1 MTSPRKT
8 KRRRSIRFS
17 LYSLLIIP
25 MISLVT
31 LWAFAAQ
38 STAAEAIHQRNI
50 DTTNKIYGNAV
61 QPMLL
66 TLAQERQESVVWLSG
81 GGTLPRTPMDAVRK
95 KMDAT
100 IVAMNAAAKSGKFQ
114 DTLSAELKRRLAD
127 LIGKLNR
134 ISAVR
139 GDVDSGSMT
148 KLAAFNAY
156 NDILDTH
163 FRFIYLLVGDS
174 KDQQAYQ
181 LTNVS
186 RAMELAGREAALV
199 GGVLVAGGRM
209 TADERAAISKLV
221 FERRYLESSA
231 MSEFNRANGDPF
243 RQVLA
248 GTPTTSFNS
257 VEDHI
262 VATNTGKRLKLTP
275 QAWQASVGTY
285 LQQMNGALLKSRT
298 VLSAD
303 SKNRSDATMLRLILV
318 GGVGLVAILLTAIL
332 MLRFG
337 RRISR
342 DLLGLQGAARDLA
355 DQRLPGVVTRLK
367 RGDDVDVVAEAP
379 PLEVGKTAEVAN
391 VAAAFSTVQRTAIEA
406 AVGQAELRKAV
417 NGVFQ
422 NLARRNQSLL
432 HRQLA
437 MLDTLER
444 KASDPDD
451 LSDLFAIDHLTTRMR
466 RHAEGLIILS
476 GSTPG
481 RGWRHPVGVLD
492 VLRGSIGEIED
503 YARVEVVSTAEEG
516 IVGAAVADV
525 VHLLA
530 ELLENAVTFSPP
542 NTAVEVDAGLVGR
555 GFVVEIQDRGL
566 GMNAE
571 KLAGINRQLAQEPEF
586 DLAGGEQLG
595 LFVVGTLAHRHGINV
610 TLQPNGYGGVTAIAL
625 LPHSLVVSPD
635 KIGVAEQAPE
645 HSGEYRA
652 EHSGEHRVHQTG
664 EYPAQSPAYATGAH
678 STGAHSTGAHSTGA
692 HSMPTPPPPGQH
704 GPAQHDPFKPP
715 LNDPLSAPLQ
725 ATAYD
730 PLSASAHDPL
740 SAPVPPAS
748 SAPAPPAPQS
758 PQSTPYADASYG
770 DAGTHAGTSGAAA
783 SAGTHAGMPRRV
795 RRANLAPQLRDT
807 GPQSAPDEEQQPAER
822 QARSPER
829 ARSVMSS
836 MQSGW
841 RRGRASTPPP
851 APGSDE
857 GER

>member
-1 MTSPRKT
+1 MTSPTKS

-25 MISLVT
+25 MISLVA

-81 GGTLPRTPMDAVRK
+81 GGQLPRTQMDAVRT

-100 IVAMNAAAKSGKFQ
+100 IVAMNAAARSGKFQ
-114 DTLSAELKRRLAD
+114 GTLTGEMKRRLAA
-127 LIGKLNR
+127 LIDKLNR
-134 ISAVR
+134 ISSVR
-139 GDVDSGSMT
+139 AQVDSASLT

-163 FRFIYLLVGDS
+163 FRFIYLLVGES
-174 KDQQAYQ
+174 KDMQAYQ

-186 RAMELAGREAALV
+186 RAMELGGREAALV

-231 MSEFNRANGDPF
+231 MSEFNSANGDPF

-248 GTPTTSFNS
+248 SAPTKSFNT

-262 VATNTGKRLKLTP
+262 VATNAGKRLKLTP
-275 QAWQASVGTY
+275 AAWQTAVGTY

-298 VLSAD
+298 VLSAH
-303 SKNRSDATMLRLILV
+303 SKKTSDATMLRLILV
-318 GGVGLVAILLTAIL
+318 GGVGLIAILATAIL

-355 DQRLPGVVTRLK
+355 DQRLPGVVSRLK
-367 RGDDVDVVAEAP
+367 RGHDVDVAAEAP
-379 PLEVGKTAEVAN
+379 PLEVGKTAEVSN

-451 LSDLFAIDHLTTRMR
+451 LADLFAIDHLTTRMR

-476 GSTPG
+476 GATPG
-481 RGWRHPVGVLD
+481 RGWRHPVGILD

-542 NTAVEVDAGLVGR
+542 NTTVEVDAGLVGR

-566 GMNAE
+566 GMNGE
-571 KLAGINRQLAQEPEF
+571 KLAGINRQLSEEPEF

-595 LFVVGTLAHRHGINV
+595 LFVVGTLAHRHGVNV

-635 KIGVAEQAPE
+635 RIGIAEQPPE
-645 HSGEYRA
+645 NSGKHSGEHRVEHPGDYTP
-652 EHSGEHRVHQTG
+652 EHSGEHRAIR
-664 EYPAQSPAYATGAH
+664 PADYQADHPEPPAYAAPAH
-678 STGAHSTGAHSTGA
+678 AAHA
-692 HSMPTPPPPGQH
+692 M
-704 GPAQHDPFKPP
+704 PAQQPP
-715 LNDPLSAPLQ
+715 AE
-725 ATAYD
+725 YD
-730 PLSASAHDPL
+730 PLTAPL
-740 SAPVPPAS
+740 PPAS
-748 SAPAPPAPQS
+748 SVPPPPATQAPP
-758 PQSTPYADASYG
+758 STQYADASYG
-770 DAGTHAGTSGAAA
+770 DAGTHAG
-783 SAGTHAGMPRRV
+783 MPRRV
-795 RRANLAPQLRDT
+795 RRASLAPQLRDT
-807 GPQSAPDEEQQPAER
+807 APTPPQDEGQRPAER

-851 APGSDE
+851 APRSDE